1 MAKGDKTWT
10 EKMKMVVK
18 LKCSIETFYKRCV
31 GYSRCILTIEY
42 LKKSNLPCFPSTVL
56 NVSGYGYMLYGLL
69 HFENVITGLIN
80 A

>member
-42 LKKSNLPCFPSTVL
+42 LKKSNLPC
-56 NVSGYGYMLYGLL
+56 N
-69 HFENVITGLIN
+69 HK
-80 A
+80 